1 MTGPCGE
8 SWTSYSF
15 VIHGSRPETYRKH
28 SSSHLAHQQWPF
40 MDAIRRALK
49 DMSMGSEKKVALVT
63 GASGEPT
70 PLLTTQSAVQS
81 VPQE

>member
-1 MTGPCGE
+1 
-8 SWTSYSF
+8 
-15 VIHGSRPETYRKH
+15 
-28 SSSHLAHQQWPF
+28 